1 MPRFKKSIAIDFDG
15 VLHAYTSPWT
25 KASEV
30 RDGPTPGALEAVK
43 EYIMAGYNVVVY
55 SARANDPDGEVAMHQ
70 WLQKHGFPVL
80 HIATEKPHAE
90 LYIDDRGF
98 QFIGDWPSVEYISS
112 FRPWNKRLAN
122 ELRKVDNVIAMGG
135 PATAAEMTAV
145 YPKGPLPSCFDV
157 IEEVDTLHRDIL
169 RGLAIPPELMT
180 DSKHPLHACQEG
192 VTPEAA
198 DEGYC
203 PVCGSTGVDFDQF
216 VRPVPCA
223 CTKRK
228 EGQP

>member
-98 QFIGDWPSVEYISS
+98 QFIGDWPSIEYISS

-122 ELRKVDNVIAMGG
+122 ELRKVDNIIAMGG
-135 PATAAEMTAV
+135 PATIA
-145 YPKGPLPSCFDV
+145 
-157 IEEVDTLHRDIL
+157 EEVEALHRGIL
-169 RGLAIPPELMT
+169 RGMAIPPELMT
-180 DSKHPLHACQEG
+180 DETQEKAQEVQQG
-192 VTPEAA
+192 RVQDAR
-198 DEGYC
+198 C
-203 PVCGSTGVDFDQF
+203 LVCGDTGFDFNQSEHLI
-216 VRPVPCA
+216 PCT
-223 CTKRK
+223 CTKEK
-228 EGQP
+228 EE

>member
-98 QFIGDWPSVEYISS
+98 QFIGDWPSIEYIRS

-122 ELRKVDNVIAMGG
+122 ELRKVDNIIAMGG
-135 PATAAEMTAV
+135 PAT
-145 YPKGPLPSCFDV
+145 S
-157 IEEVDTLHRDIL
+157 EEVERLQGIL
-169 RGLAIPPELMT
+169 TKGLAIPPELME
-180 DSKHPLHACQEG
+180 DSENPLHKY
-192 VTPEAA
+192 EAEEKA
-198 DEGYC
+198 RRG
-203 PVCGSTGVDFDQF
+203 G
-216 VRPVPCA
+216 
-223 CTKRK
+223 K
-228 EGQP
+228 